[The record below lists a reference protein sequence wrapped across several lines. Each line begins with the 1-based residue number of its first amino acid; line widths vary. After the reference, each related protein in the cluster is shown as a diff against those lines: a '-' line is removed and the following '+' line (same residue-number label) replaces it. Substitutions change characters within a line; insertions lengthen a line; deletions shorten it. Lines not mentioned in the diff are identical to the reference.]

1 MLIFAAA
8 PVFSFTWTSLFLRH
22 TCTSVF
28 LDQTSQGV
36 RTHSQTHTHTCTEK
50 CTNNHT
56 HTPTPTSTHT
66 NTHPSTHT
74 HTNTHPST
82 RTHSKSS
89 TFALT
94 HIRLLHFPLFLLHLT
109 KSITLISFLNQDPFF
124 ASEPP
129 LNFIHHFWASHF
141 FSSASKFR
149 KPSKMHFV
157 FRFVSVFSSFGSNK
171 KMIFGAELSNQSNEV
186 QMEMFNRTNTTN

>member
-8 PVFSFTWTSLFLRH
+8 PVFSFTWTSLFLH
-22 TCTSVF
+22 HSCTSVF
-28 LDQTSQGV
+28 LYQTCPGV
-36 RTHSQTHTHTCTEK
+36 RTHSQKYPHTHTNK
-50 CTNNHT
+50 
-56 HTPTPTSTHT
+56 
-66 NTHPSTHT
+66 HPSTHT
-74 HTNTHPST
+74 HQYTSKHTHTLKNAHRST

-157 FRFVSVFSSFGSNK
+157 FRFVSVFSSFRSNK
-171 KMIFGAELSNQSNEV
+171 KMIFGPELSNQSNEV